1 MTAAALLR
9 PALVDAVLA
18 LLALESLWLAWRG
31 RRTGAPGAGFVL
43 SFAGAGAGLL
53 VALRA
58 VLAGW
63 PAWVTLAALAAAG
76 VANVAH
82 VGSAYA
88 RTRAPRPDRLR

>member
-18 LLALESLWLAWRG
+18 LLALESVWLGWRG

-53 VALRA
+53 IALRA

-63 PAWVTLAALAAAG
+63 PAWVALAGLAAAG
-76 VANVAH
+76 VSNLLHIGGAA
-82 VGSAYA
+82 A
-88 RTRAPRPDRLR
+88 RGARRYI